1 MTLDS
6 RQDCSASTGMVDV
19 GRPTA
24 NGGPT
29 CAKKTQI
36 VSLFSGAGGM
46 DLGFHQAGFELAVA
60 IDGFSA
66 AIDSYSYNFKSALA
80 HVGDLNEIGPDGV
93 LDLVRKRVPK
103 GGSIGVIGGPPCQG
117 FSRANI
123 SAETDDPRNSL
134 PKLYLEIVKAL
145 QREYVVEFLV
155 VENVLGIRDKKH
167 AATYAELVSGIDE
180 SGFNVNEW
188 VLSAT
193 DFGVAQ
199 RRSRVILVGM
209 NKQRGYAVPRVQSSQ
224 GALTVRDVIGH
235 LAEPVLFSKGVDCS
249 DFPEHVN
256 HWTMRPKSHRFSQVV
271 RPSSKRRSFKCLDWH
286 KPSPTIAFGNREI
299 HVHPDGHRR
308 ISIYEAMLL
317 QGFPKHFVLKGNL
330 SQQVTQVSNAV
341 PPPLA
346 KGVAEAI
353 CRAMENT

>member
-6 RQDCSASTGMVDV
+6 RQDCSPKV
-19 GRPTA
+19 GTIDAVRPA
-24 NGGPT
+24 ADGGGACT
-29 CAKKTQI
+29 KKTQI

-46 DLGFHQAGFELAVA
+46 DLGFHQAGFEVAVA

-66 AIDSYSYNFKSALA
+66 AIDSYSHNFKTALA
-80 HVGDLNEIGPDGV
+80 QVADLTEIGPEGV
-93 LDLVRKRVPK
+93 LDLVRKRIPK

-134 PKLYLEIVKAL
+134 PKLYLEIVRTL
-145 QREYVVEFLV
+145 QYEYVVEFLV
-155 VENVLGIRDKKH
+155 IENVLGIRDKKH

-180 SGFNVNEW
+180 SGFEVNEW

-199 RRSRVILVGM
+199 KRNRVILVGM
-209 NKQRGYAVPRVQSSQ
+209 NKQRGHAVPQVKTSQ
-224 GALTVRDVIGH
+224 QTVTVRDVIGH
-235 LAEPVLFSKGVDCS
+235 LAEPVLFTKGADCS
-249 DFPEHVN
+249 EFPEHVN
-256 HWTMRPKSHRFSQVV
+256 HWTMRPRSQRFSQLV

-317 QGFPKHFVLKGNL
+317 QGFPEHFVLKGNL

-346 KGVAEAI
+346 KGVAQAI
-353 CRAMENT
+353 CRAMEHS